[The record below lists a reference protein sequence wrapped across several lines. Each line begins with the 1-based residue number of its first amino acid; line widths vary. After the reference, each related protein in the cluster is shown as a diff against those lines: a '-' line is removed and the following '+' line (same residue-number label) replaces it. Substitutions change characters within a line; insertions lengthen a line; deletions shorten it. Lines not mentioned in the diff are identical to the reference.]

1 MDHVIWLVTSHY
13 YQQVSYKMTPGVLL
27 LTHVI
32 VTHLLTLTQTS
43 KRLSAIFRWQS
54 SFAEEK
60 FCSHLTFFL
69 LLFENILKFNV

>member
-1 MDHVIWLVTSHY
+1 
-13 YQQVSYKMTPGVLL
+13 MTPGVLL

-43 KRLSAIFRWQS
+43 KRLSAIIRGQS

-60 FCSHLTFFL
+60 ICSYLTFFL